1 MPDPLRLTS
10 LQIRE
15 IAEYA
20 ESVRG
25 IGGDDVYFVAQLDD
39 ASNAVTITCEKELPA
54 PSPLRVV
61 IPASTA
67 SVQPLR
73 DPVESVTILAKGM
86 KQPDSLDD
94 YDAVFWSES
103 AVEKFL
109 FPYYA
114 SKSQWEAAH
123 VLAALAKVF
132 YGFVPGGPAA
142 GGAASDPIPFA
153 VAHLPRS
160 DYVPLEVPLDLPLA
174 GRDVALLF
182 RNADGSVSH
191 RLLAEFL

>member
-25 IGGDDVYFVAQLDD
+25 PGGDPVFFVAQLDD
-39 ASNAVTITCEKELPA
+39 ASNAVTITCEKELPTA
-54 PSPLRVV
+54 SPLSVV

-73 DPVESVTILAKGM
+73 DPVESVTILAAGM
-86 KQPDSLDD
+86 KEPDSLNA

-114 SKSQWEAAH
+114 SKSQWQAAY
-123 VLAALAKVF
+123 VLSGLAKAF
-132 YGFVPGGPAA
+132 YGFVPGPLAQGTDPV
-142 GGAASDPIPFA
+142 SDPIPFA

-160 DYVPLEVPLDLPLA
+160 DYVPLEESPT

-182 RNADGSVSH
+182 RNADGTVSH